1 MKEYKNIARK
11 FRPKTFEEVL
21 GQEVIVTTLKNA
33 IKHNR
38 LVHAYLFSGSR
49 GTGKTTLARIFAK
62 AINCSDPS
70 STGEPC
76 NQCASC
82 KDINSGASLDVL
94 EIDGASN
101 RSIEDIRQINETVA
115 YTTASGKYK
124 IYIIDEVHMLTKEAF
139 NALLKTLEE
148 PPPKVKFFFA
158 TTEPHKLPS
167 TIISRC
173 QRFNLKRIAP
183 EAIVQKLSKVVRDLN
198 REVSDK
204 ALQLIAS
211 RAEGGLRDAESL
223 LDQIL
228 AFHEGAIGEEETLSA
243 LGIVSSATF
252 FAFDKECHAGNLA
265 VAFTLSQHIF
275 SEGKD
280 LSFFVEG
287 LLEHFRT
294 LNLVKHA
301 GQEAPF
307 LDLNSEERARYAV
320 SASYYSKEQL
330 LTILDMCLEAYMQV
344 RQAPSLRIAIEALLL
359 RIMRTR
365 FKIPIDQI
373 VEQLKE
379 LEIKIQSKPT
389 IESKAAKLQAIE
401 NVTLENKIAK
411 PKKTVENVTED
422 PTPTPND
429 LLGLPIPAQIK
440 APRSFSMPKPPE
452 TPSPVEPPLPTPSPT
467 ELQKIPPSPSE
478 PPSKPTATTLPL
490 LEKKRQAQIDTLLY
504 FAAYELNGKI
514 QKK

>member
-62 AINCSDPS
+62 AINCSELS
-70 STGEPC
+70 SLGEPC
-76 NQCASC
+76 NCCSSC

-173 QRFNLKRIAP
+173 QRFNLKRISH
-183 EAIVQKLSKVVRDLN
+183 EAIVQKLSKVARDLN
-198 REVSDK
+198 REVADK
-204 ALQLIAS
+204 ALRLIAS

-228 AFHEGAIGEEETLSA
+228 AFHEGAIGEEEALSA
-243 LGIVSSATF
+243 LGVVSKSTF

-265 VAFTLSQHIF
+265 AAFTLSQHIF

-280 LSFFVEG
+280 LSFFAEG

-301 GQEAPF
+301 GHEAPF
-307 LDLNSEERARYAV
+307 LDLTSEERERYAA
-320 SASYYSKEQL
+320 SAAYYTKEQL
-330 LTILDMCLEAYMQV
+330 LSILDMCLEAYMQV

-365 FKIPIDQI
+365 FKIPIDQL
-373 VEQLKE
+373 VEQLRE
-379 LEIKIQSKPT
+379 LEKKVQSKPAV
-389 IESKAAKLQAIE
+389 ESPIP
-401 NVTLENKIAK
+401 K
-411 PKKTVENVTED
+411 PQVRPQTVENVTED

-429 LLGLPIPAQIK
+429 LLGLPVPPMQIK
-440 APRSFSMPKPPE
+440 TPRSFTIPKPPE
-452 TPSPVEPPLPTPSPT
+452 APPLAEPPQTLTSPPIEPQKTLSPSIEQPKTP
-467 ELQKIPPSPSE
+467 PSE
-478 PPSKPTATTLPL
+478 PPSKPTATLPL